1 MLYVVLVLVVGGFG
15 YFIYRGI
22 KKNNTPSSGGTS
34 SGGGVIP
41 PRNDGTR
48 PNKN

>member
-1 MLYVVLVLVVGGFG
+1 MLYLVAAVVIGGFG

-22 KKNNTPSSGGTS
+22 KKNNTPSSSG
-34 SGGGVIP
+34 SGGSVP
-41 PRNDGTR
+41 PRNDGGR